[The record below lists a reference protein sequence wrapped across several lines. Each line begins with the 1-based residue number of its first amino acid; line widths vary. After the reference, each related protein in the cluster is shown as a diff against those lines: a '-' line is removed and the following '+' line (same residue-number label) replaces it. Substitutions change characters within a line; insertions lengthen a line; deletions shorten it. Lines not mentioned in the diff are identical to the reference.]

1 MTEDK
6 ILAWHHQLNG
16 HKFEQAPQD
25 DKGQGSLLCYTPWGR
40 KESDMTDQ
48 QVKKALCAFAL
59 ASARTPFIFKLN
71 YFFQIYQQTL
81 SRFIDHH

>member
-6 ILAWHHQLNG
+6 ILARHHQLNG

-40 KESDMTDQ
+40 K
-48 QVKKALCAFAL
+48 V
-59 ASARTPFIFKLN
+59 
-71 YFFQIYQQTL
+71 
-81 SRFIDHH
+81 